1 MPIKPIQ
8 LRQKEMAVLNGFDK
22 GLNTKSSPRD
32 IAPNE
37 LQQSNNAI
45 ISNPGL
51 LQSSSDATSQGTA
64 TLIHTAKGNGAFLFT
79 SQYDIGATSAS
90 WENPKEVIAYPDN
103 ASSVNAQIEF
113 FTKSIG
119 ATGLPVEHGSSTY
132 TAQGNDNAIDM
143 GVDGAI
149 EPVYYYVDGLLYVSD
164 KLSVEGATN
173 KTRPQVI
180 QFVKEDRFGQSSTSG
195 SNQTQLWVSEQA
207 SIHNT
212 TDAIFQEINVAGTA
226 LGSMTAPGVA
236 GEFIMTLAQFD
247 SYSSTANVTSDGSNA
262 VTLDGAIEFNATTLT
277 VQASSG
283 TATNNLDTGTI
294 FYIGNEAMQ
303 VENKISS
310 TQIQV
315 SRNILGNASDLEHAD
330 NANLYTTT
338 EESIVGGGWEE
349 GDYEFTY
356 SLVNYAGDESL
367 PHKFNT
373 ELSSATIGSGKYFSD
388 VGIQINVKNAF
399 RQREKGL
406 KIYTRKK
413 GSNDRYIL
421 FLDVDYKRGVRRNLY
436 EKYIVWT
443 KSGTY
448 GDDSSAYVKVENL
461 KIKNP
466 SLDTY
471 ESMNG
476 YAQNEESVSI
486 EKISRA
492 YQADGTLNL
501 ANEAMDNSET
511 GFDVDEGSSFAV
523 NEYILVD
530 NEIMKITGISTN
542 TLTVTRGVASS
553 TSVAHLDNA
562 EIFKVEFGGYK
573 GATICMRRA
582 WIANVRKGG
591 VHFEDRIYYSLPNRF
606 STFPD
611 SFYLDIGV
619 SDGDSFTGLESMGN
633 YLLGFKKN
641 KLYVINVSS
650 TSDAGWYLEGEYHGM
665 GCLSQESIVKT
676 PFGICWVN
684 NDGTYIFDGQT
695 APKELTFKLDDKTWR
710 TNQLLK
716 VPSIG
721 YDNNFKQLCVVQ
733 DSAADT
739 DMFVY
744 DFLTQS
750 WSISKCIGSNGISNF
765 VEGYDG
771 LYFLEYDSGNGK
783 TINKINGFEGSLAL
797 DIKTKDIDFNNPGR
811 VKKIFKIYVTARDG
825 GAGTVLTLSYALD
838 GSTSYTASNPPSSG
852 QATINNTQ
860 YEVNAFTIDK
870 NCESISLQLVSNG
883 KININ
888 DISIEYRNTRKRPS

>member
-1 MPIKPIQ
+1 MSVKPVQ
-8 LRQKEMAVLNGFDK
+8 VGQKQMAVLNGFDK

-51 LQSSSDATSQGTA
+51 LQSGSDATSQGTA

-90 WENPKEVIAYPDN
+90 FENPKEVIAYPDN

-119 ATGLPVEHGSSTY
+119 TSGLPVEHGSSTY
-132 TAQGNDNAIDM
+132 TSQGNDNAIDM
-143 GVDGAI
+143 GVDGPI

-195 SNQTQLWVSEQA
+195 SNQTQLWVTEQA
-207 SIHNT
+207 SVSNT
-212 TDAIFQEINVAGTA
+212 TDAIFQELDVAGTA
-226 LGSMTAPGVA
+226 LGSMTAPNVA

-247 SYSSTANVTSDGSNA
+247 SYSSTSNVTSDGSNA
-262 VTLDGAIEFNATTLT
+262 VTLNGTIEFNDTTLT

-303 VENKISS
+303 VDNKISA

-315 SRNILGNASDLEHAD
+315 SRNVLGTANAMAHSSGS
-330 NANLYTTT
+330 NLYTTS
-338 EESIVGGGWEE
+338 EESITAGGWEE

-356 SLVNYAGDESL
+356 SLVNYSGDETL
-367 PHKFNT
+367 PHQFNT
-373 ELSSATIGSGKYFSD
+373 ALSSATIGAGKYFSD

-406 KIYTRKK
+406 RIYTRKK
-413 GSNDRYIL
+413 GTNDRYIL
-421 FLDVDYKRGVRRNLY
+421 FLDVDYNKGVRKNLF
-436 EKYIVWT
+436 EAHTKWT
-443 KSGTY
+443 TSGTY
-448 GDDSSAYVKVENL
+448 GDDGSAYVKVENI

-471 ESMNG
+471 ESING
-476 YAQNEESVSI
+476 YAQNEENLSL

-492 YQADGTLNL
+492 YQADGSANL
-501 ANEAMDNSET
+501 AAEAMDNSET
-511 GFDVDEGSSFAV
+511 GFDVDEGSSFAT

-530 NEIMKITGISTN
+530 SEIMKITGISTN
-542 TLTVTRGVASS
+542 TLTVSRGVSGTTAA
-553 TSVAHLDNA
+553 AHLDNA
-562 EIFKVEFGGYK
+562 EIFKVEFGGFK
-573 GATICMRRA
+573 SATICMRRA
-582 WIANVRKGG
+582 WIGNVRKGG

-611 SFYLDIGV
+611 TFYLDIGV

-633 YLLGFKKN
+633 FLLGFKKN

-650 TSDAGWYLEGEYHGM
+650 TSDAGWYLQAEYDGM

-676 PFGICWVN
+676 PFGICWSN
-684 NDGTYIFDGQT
+684 NDGVFIFDGQNS
-695 APKELTFKLDDKTWR
+695 PQELTIKLDDKTWR
-710 TNQLLK
+710 TNALLK
-716 VPSIG
+716 VPAIG

-733 DSAADT
+733 DTSADT
-739 DMFVY
+739 DMLVY
-744 DFLTQS
+744 DFITKS
-750 WSISKCIGSNGISNF
+750 WSITKPIGSNGISNF
-765 VEGYDG
+765 VEGNDG

-783 TINKINGFEGSLAL
+783 TVNKINGFEGSLAL
-797 DIKTKDIDFNNPGR
+797 DIKTKDIDFGNPGR
-811 VKKIFKIYVTARDG
+811 VKKIFKVYVTARDG

-860 YEVNAFTIDK
+860 YEVNVFTINK
-870 NCESISLQLVSNG
+870 NCESISLQLVSDG

-888 DISIEYRNTRKRPS
+888 DISIEYRATIKRPS